1 MTKAPLP
8 FSESGAFQLVKKS
21 LFDKLVDAG
30 EQAPPP
36 DAAAQIFDLSR
47 GSFAKGKT

>member
-30 EQAPPP
+30 EQAPPRQMP
-36 DAAAQIFDLSR
+36 RLKSSI
-47 GSFAKGKT
+47 